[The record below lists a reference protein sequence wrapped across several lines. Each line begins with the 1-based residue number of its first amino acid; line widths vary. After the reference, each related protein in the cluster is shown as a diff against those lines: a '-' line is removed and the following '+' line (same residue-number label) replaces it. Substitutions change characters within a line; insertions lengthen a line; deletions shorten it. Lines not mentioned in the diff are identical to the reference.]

1 MLHAKGDKMLA
12 ATSVPPVPVDIFEH
26 ASVTVIAD
34 IHQGASTEPVEE
46 GGHLFLVRQQ
56 VVQDALPLENHH
68 IFLRVDQRVHERD
81 VARYG
86 TYDDTVISPLLASD
100 LVVGEEICQ

>member
-1 MLHAKGDKMLA
+1 MLA
-12 ATSVPPVPVDIFEH
+12 ATPVPPVPVDIFEH
-26 ASVTVIAD
+26 ASVPVIAH
-34 IHQGASTEPVEE
+34 IHQRTPAELVEE
-46 GGHLFLVRQQ
+46 GGHLVLVRQQ

-68 IFLRVDQRVHERD
+68 IFLRVDQRVHEHD

-86 TYDDTVISPLLASD
+86 TYDDTVISSLLASD